1 MTLSMST
8 HKLTPVPVPPNR
20 LVGRELD
27 LASLSALLADETTR
41 LITLTGPGG
50 VGKTHLSLE
59 LAAAVASQFPDG
71 VAYVPLA
78 SVREPDMVLPAI
90 AQALGIRQT
99 SGESLIETLGSA
111 LSGQRA
117 LILLDNLEQVLEAA
131 PDIGVLLAATSSPV
145 FVATSRSP
153 LHLRAEREY
162 PVPTLPMPDP
172 ETSEPNAAVALF
184 VERAQAVRPSFA
196 LTPENS
202 AAVMEICRRLDGLPL
217 AIELAAAM
225 IRVLPPQAL
234 LSRMEQR
241 LHLNIA
247 GASDLPDRQ
256 RTLRDT
262 IAWSH
267 DLLDPQERQV
277 FYRLA
282 VFASGAPLEGIE
294 IVCRDIPSTD
304 ILGIV
309 ISLVDKNLLFRI
321 DDANDDHSE
330 PRFRMLSTI
339 REFALDQLDGT
350 EDAHIARCQH
360 LQWLLEFSERA
371 EMALVGP
378 DQARWFHLIDLEH
391 DNIRTA
397 LAWALEHAHAS
408 GMLLASR
415 LWRYWA
421 TRGLF
426 SEGRTWLTRY
436 LDAPGKVDDD
446 LRARTLG
453 SRGNIELDIGD
464 YTAAAEAYTQALA
477 IRERIGPDRGVAD
490 ALNGLG
496 LVDGFRGDFASARE
510 RHSRSLDIRRRI
522 GDQLGLGNSLTNL
535 GDAYKGTG
543 DLETARALHEE
554 ALAVRL
560 QMGHRGGVGFSYFN
574 LADIARRLGDVAE
587 AHKLLN
593 KSLSTFREIGDRLG
607 IGYAMHGLGLAELLA
622 GEPREAADHFAE
634 ALTVRANLGDRRGMI
649 ECIEGIAMAAAAL
662 DRPMQ
667 AATLFGAAGA
677 LREQIGASMPAPDRD
692 VMEPAVESIRRGL
705 PEFLYRDSRDQGASL
720 TLSEAAE
727 LAITTVREIAEAP
740 VSRASG
746 VLSEREVEVIQLV
759 ATGLTNAQVA
769 DRLFL
774 SRRTVD
780 AHLRRI
786 YDKLGLNSRTE
797 IVRYALE
804 NGYG

>member
-8 HKLTPVPVPPNR
+8 DKLTPVPVPPNR

-27 LASLSALLADETTR
+27 LTSLSALLADDTTR

-59 LAAAVASQFPDG
+59 LAAAVAPRFPDG

-90 AQALGIRQT
+90 AQALGIRQA

-117 LILLDNLEQVLEAA
+117 LILLDNLEQVLDAA
-131 PDIGVLLAATSSPV
+131 PDIGVLLAATASPV

-172 ETSEPNAAVALF
+172 GTSEPNAAVALF
-184 VERAQAVRPSFA
+184 VERAQAVRPSFSMTA
-196 LTPENS
+196 ENS
-202 AAVMEICRRLDGLPL
+202 AAILEICRRLDGLPL

-234 LSRMEQR
+234 LSRMGQR

-267 DLLDPQERQV
+267 DLLDAQERQV

-294 IVCRDIPSTD
+294 IVCRDIPSPD

-321 DDANDDHSE
+321 DDADDDSE

-339 REFALDQLDGT
+339 REFALDQLDASA
-350 EDAHIARCQH
+350 EAQVARCQH
-360 LQWLLEFSERA
+360 LQWLLEVSEQA
-371 EMALVGP
+371 ETALVGP
-378 DQARWFHLIDLEH
+378 DQARWLHLLDTEH
-391 DNIRTA
+391 DNIRVA
-397 LAWALEHAHAS
+397 LAWAHEHAHAS
-408 GMLLASR
+408 GMRLASR
-415 LWRYWA
+415 MWRYWA

-426 SEGRTWLTRY
+426 SEGRTWLTRF
-436 LDAPGKVDDD
+436 LDAPVDVDDD

-464 YTAAAEAYTQALA
+464 YAAAAEAYTQALA
-477 IRERIGPDRGVAD
+477 IRERIGPDRGIAD

-496 LVDGFRGDFASARE
+496 LVDGYRGDFASARE

-543 DLETARALHEE
+543 ELETARALHEE
-554 ALAVRL
+554 ALAVR
-560 QMGHRGGVGFSYFN
+560 QAMGHRGGVGFSYFN

-587 AHKLLN
+587 AHKHLN
-593 KSLSTFREIGDRLG
+593 KSLATFREIGDRLG

-634 ALTVRANLGDRRGMI
+634 ALSVRANLGDRRGMI

-705 PEFLYRDSRDQGASL
+705 PEFMYRDSRDQGASL

-727 LAITTVREIAEAP
+727 LAITTAREIAEAP
-740 VSRASG
+740 VVRVTG
-746 VLSEREVEVIQLV
+746 VLSEREVEVVQLV
-759 ATGLTNAQVA
+759 ASGLTNAQVA

-786 YDKLGLNSRTE
+786 YDKLGLSSRTE

-804 NGYG
+804 HGFA